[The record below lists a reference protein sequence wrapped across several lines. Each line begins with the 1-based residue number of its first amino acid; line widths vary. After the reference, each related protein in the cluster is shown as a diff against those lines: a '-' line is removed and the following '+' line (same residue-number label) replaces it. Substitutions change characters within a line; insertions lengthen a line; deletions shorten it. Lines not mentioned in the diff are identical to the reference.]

1 MRVSMIRI
9 PAMVAFQHGGGGVA
23 AFLISFVELSHRPA
37 GVTGLGEISG
47 LIGLTVGAA
56 TFSASLIAGGKLANK
71 IRQTPRILPAHG
83 VLLTVNILAILVTG
97 VLGVGWGDTGIRY
110 DLLFLILLSVS
121 LGIVFSMRIGGADM
135 PVLIS
140 FLNATAGLAAA
151 FCGIAIENR
160 LLIAC
165 GATVAASGSILT
177 HVMCKAMN
185 RSVLKVF
192 LLSAIRFPSPA
203 AAPPVREASCAPPA
217 VDMPPSSDADPGGNV
232 DRVLAALKSAKKVV
246 MVPGYGMAIAQAQF
260 EVVALAKKLIGM
272 GKDVKFA
279 IHPVAGRMPGHM
291 NVLLAEADVDYEM
304 LREMDEV
311 NPEFRETDLALVI
324 GACDVVNSAAIHVP
338 GTPISGMPIL
348 LVHEARNVVVFNL
361 DERPGYSGVENPL
374 YRSGNTIMMLGD
386 PKKTLRPIL
395 EEAT

>member
-1 MRVSMIRI
+1 MSGFLIDLAVILTLLAAFRQFRTPRGAKSGNLAAALALMAALLLVLWRNALVSPGIAAAAGLAGASAGYIIAMRVSMIRI

-272 GKDVKFA
+272 G
-279 IHPVAGRMPGHM
+279 R
-291 NVLLAEADVDYEM
+291 
-304 LREMDEV
+304 
-311 NPEFRETDLALVI
+311 T
-324 GACDVVNSAAIHVP
+324 
-338 GTPISGMPIL
+338 
-348 LVHEARNVVVFNL
+348 
-361 DERPGYSGVENPL
+361 
-374 YRSGNTIMMLGD
+374 
-386 PKKTLRPIL
+386 
-395 EEAT
+395 